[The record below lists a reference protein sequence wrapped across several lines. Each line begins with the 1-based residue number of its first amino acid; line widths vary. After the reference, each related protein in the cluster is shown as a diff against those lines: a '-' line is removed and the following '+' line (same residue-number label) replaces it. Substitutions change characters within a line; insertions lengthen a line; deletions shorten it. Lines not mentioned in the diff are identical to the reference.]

1 MQDDEAE
8 VQDDETEV
16 QDSEA
21 RGARQQRGGG
31 GDEIIRAVDK
41 ISLLNDIIALHAV
54 FSNIKY
60 NEY

>member
-21 RGARQQRGGG
+21 RGARQQRGG